1 MAATCGPGSSLGGSL
16 APHAALGVRGSSAP
30 AGWKVPCPSPP
41 SSAVGGRVA
50 CGGGGGRKAGP
61 EGRGSGG
68 EERGWG
74 SASRS
79 PRFAARPWWRP
90 GVRPT
95 AAPAPLLLLLPA
107 APPPGPRPPRPHA
120 RTPARPARLAARR
133 PGPEARPAARPAAP
147 VAAVPGFA
155 CPRRR
160 PAGRRGVVRRRAP
173 APGSRPRRAVPGP
186 RPGLPRRGGAAPP
199 PRPRTRPR
207 DLRGGRAGVCAVPV
221 PPPARAP
228 PSGRPAPA
236 GRRGGAVGRGSLSR
250 RLSPRRARLST
261 GRRAGGRSGRRD
273 AVRPRPP
280 SGPSPP
286 AGPVP
291 PSETRP
297 QIRRGDPLNLSILVS
312 GGKETNQ
319 DSLSNG
325 E

>member
-41 SSAVGGRVA
+41 SSSSAVGGRVA
-50 CGGGGGRKAGP
+50 CGVGGE
-61 EGRGSGG
+61 EGGSGG
-68 EERGWG
+68 KGVWRGERGWG

-95 AAPAPLLLLLPA
+95 AAPAPLLLLPA
-107 APPPGPRPPRPHA
+107 APPPGPRPPRPPA
-120 RTPARPARLAARR
+120 RTPARPARLAACR

-186 RPGLPRRGGAAPP
+186 RPELPRRGGAAPP

-207 DLRGGRAGVCAVPV
+207 DLRGGRVGVCAVPV
-221 PPPARAP
+221 PSPARAP

-236 GRRGGAVGRGSLSR
+236 GRRGGAVGRGSLSPVASPLAGPVSR
-250 RLSPRRARLST
+250 RGVGRAVGRAGAMPSVRVRRA
-261 GRRAGGRSGRRD
+261 A
-273 AVRPRPP
+273 RPRPP
-280 SGPSPP
+280 APFPLRDATSDQTWRP
-286 AGPVP
+286 AEFKHI
-291 PSETRP
+291 S
-297 QIRRGDPLNLSILVS
+297 QRRKRN
-312 GGKETNQ
+312 
-319 DSLSNG
+319 
-325 E
+325 